1 MNNKKLPV
9 IILRNIIL
17 FPNSEIRL
25 ELDKEKDKEIISLAE
40 SYYNKHLLVIHPN
53 DELEETIDK
62 TSFPRIGVIGYL
74 NMKIDLPNNKTRI
87 VIKGLKR
94 VNVLSFEE
102 EEKIKVSRYEEI
114 NKKEL
119 MPIEEMAYSR
129 SLIKQVEY
137 YIDKNPNV
145 SNSILSQI
153 LGVNNVDKI
162 TDILTVFIPG
172 TYERKLEYLN
182 EAEGRKR
189 VMMLLDDINKEICLS
204 NLEQEIEEKVAF
216 ELDKTQKEYILQ
228 EKIKIM
234 REELGDNYDKD
245 HEVMALKE
253 KLNSENIPH
262 KIKERLKLEIKRYE
276 GTPPM
281 ASEIGMIK
289 TYIDTLFS
297 LPWNKYTEDNKD
309 LEKAK
314 QSLDKTHYGLED
326 AKERILEYLA
336 LNQMTNGS
344 NNPIICFVGPPGV
357 GKTTF
362 AKSIATATGKKYV
375 KISVGGVNDEA
386 EIMGH
391 RRAYIGSSPGKIIE
405 GIKKAGTSNPV
416 FVIDEIDK
424 MTKDIKGDPASSL
437 LEVLDKEQ
445 NKYFEDHYLEEEYDL
460 SKVMFILTANYKEQI
475 PPELLDRL
483 EIIEISSYTEYE
495 KFNICKNYIIP
506 NGIKTHGL
514 TEAEVEFTDD
524 AIKKIIRYYTKEA
537 GVRELERLIHSILR
551 KIVKEIVITKVSN
564 LNIIDEAIVEKYLG
578 KEKYLHHHN
587 KEKEEVGVVNA
598 MSYTIYGGD
607 ILKIEVN
614 YFKGKGRIIM
624 TGSLG
629 EVFIESAKIA
639 LSYIKSNYK
648 RFGVNYALLESNDI
662 HIHVPEGAIKKDG
675 PSAGTAITTAMISAL
690 TNRKIKNTIS
700 MTGEITLHGDVLPVG
715 GLKEKIIGAKNAG
728 IKKIFLPEENEKDV
742 IEIEK
747 EIQSGMKY
755 VYVTNYKEIFEGLK
769 TKRERRKDI
778 ADEIKLEYIKNKE
791 EKYNKIKENNYE
803 EVNS

>member
-1 MNNKKLPV
+1 MMDKTKLPL

-40 SYYNKHLLVIHPN
+40 SCYNKHLLVIHPS
-53 DELEETIDK
+53 DELEDTIEK
-62 TSFPRIGVIGYL
+62 TSFPRIGVIGYI

-94 VNVLSFEE
+94 VNVVSFEE
-102 EEKIKVSRYEEI
+102 EDKIKVSSFEQV

-119 MPIEEMAYSR
+119 LPIEEMAYSR
-129 SLIKQVEY
+129 SLIKQIEY

-145 SNSILSQI
+145 SNSILSQV

-182 EAEGRKR
+182 EIDGTKR
-189 VMMLLDDINKEICLS
+189 VMMLLDDINREICLA
-204 NLEQEIEEKVAF
+204 NLEQEIEEKVTY

-234 REELGDNYDKD
+234 KEELGDVYDKD
-245 HEVMALKE
+245 HEVLLLKE
-253 KLNSENIPH
+253 KVRQENIPD
-262 KIKERLKLEIKRYE
+262 KIKKRLELEIKRYE
-276 GTPPM
+276 GTPQI
-281 ASEIGMIK
+281 SGEIGMIK
-289 TYIDTLFS
+289 TYIDTLLA
-297 LPWNKYTEDNKD
+297 LPWNKYTKDNED
-309 LEKAK
+309 LVKAK
-314 QSLDKTHYGLED
+314 QSLDSTHYGLEE
-326 AKERILEYLA
+326 AKERIIEYLA
-336 LNQMTNGS
+336 LNQMTNGL

-362 AKSIATATGKKYV
+362 ARSIATATGRNYV
-375 KISVGGVNDEA
+375 KVSVGGVNDEA
-386 EIMGH
+386 EIIGH

-445 NKYFEDHYLEEEYDL
+445 NKYFEDHYIEEEYDL

-514 TEAEVEFTDD
+514 LKEQVEFTDD
-524 AIKKIIRYYTKEA
+524 AIKKIIRFYTKEA
-537 GVRELERLIHSILR
+537 GVRELERLIHKILR
-551 KIVKEIVITKVSN
+551 KIVKEIVLTKVNN
-564 LNIIDEAIVEKYLG
+564 LNIIDEGLVEKYLG
-578 KEKYLHHHN
+578 RAKYVHHYD
-587 KEKEEVGVVNA
+587 KEKEEVGIVNA

-614 YFKGKGRIIM
+614 YFKGNGNIIM

-648 RFGVNYALLESNDI
+648 RFGINYELLENNDI

-675 PSAGTAITTAMISAL
+675 PSAGIAITTAMISAL

-700 MTGEITLHGDVLPVG
+700 MTGEITLRGDVLAVG
-715 GLKEKIIGAKNAG
+715 GLKEKIIGAKNAN
-728 IKKIFLPEENEKDV
+728 IKKIFLPVENEKDV

-747 EIQSGMKY
+747 EIQSGIKY
-755 VYVTNYKEIFEGLK
+755 IYVTNYKEIFEGLK
-769 TKRERRKDI
+769 TKKERRK
-778 ADEIKLEYIKNKE
+778 
-791 EKYNKIKENNYE
+791 
-803 EVNS
+803 EVNSQN